1 MRLKH
6 PLFQENL
13 VGPKGIGIKP
23 MIKMIRLLL
32 KENAKTVGTMDIIKG
47 LVNVPELI
55 QTHVQILK
63 LEVANLVQ
71 RVLEANET
79 KWSNKGWGYN
89 KVGVTIRATASH
101 ITSNS
106 TSAAG
111 SSGAR
116 YSIIGNRGVRGKRC
130 GGARGIV
137 IRSGGSGLNNLRLV
151 MV

>member
-55 QTHVQILK
+55 QTL
-63 LEVANLVQ
+63 
-71 RVLEANET
+71 
-79 KWSNKGWGYN
+79 
-89 KVGVTIRATASH
+89 
-101 ITSNS
+101 S
-106 TSAAG
+106 T
-111 SSGAR
+111 
-116 YSIIGNRGVRGKRC
+116 Y
-130 GGARGIV
+130 
-137 IRSGGSGLNNLRLV
+137 
-151 MV
+151 